1 MCHFVPLI
9 GPLIS
14 PWVPLIGP
22 FVHLIGPLISPWVPL
37 IGPFVPPIGPLSVA
51 IYVLLEDDDDL
62 KNKK

>member
-1 MCHFVPLI
+1 MCPFVPLI

-22 FVHLIGPLISPWVPL
+22 S
-37 IGPFVPPIGPLSVA
+37 VPPIGPLSVA